1 MLQDSKGGLHLQNSL
16 LLKYLYIYQSHRF
29 RLDNTHTVSKI
40 KSYNSFRLLP
50 HKLKLENIYFKIVSH
65 AEGQKTWVK
74 RSGLYT
80 QFWWLFEQIILVVY
94 TWWLLFFSYMRN
106 HKRLYGENLK
116 KLGLKV
122 FRWDGDPWGYC
133 SCMPFCCL
141 PLQNN
146 KAPLKN
152 INYSYI
158 TTTTKSQTY
167 YQEQSQC
174 VEHKIWPF
182 KIFVKFPC
190 VLERGTYFAEWL
202 MNSDNDHLTWVF
214 ESN

>member
-16 LLKYLYIYQSHRF
+16 LLKYLYIYQSHRS

-106 HKRLYGENLK
+106 KTIKDCMEKIWSNWVWKFFGEMEILEVTAHVCHFAVFPYK
-116 KLGLKV
+116 TIKLV
-122 FRWDGDPWGYC
+122 Y
-133 SCMPFCCL
+133 L
-141 PLQNN
+141 PL
-146 KAPLKN
+146 L
-152 INYSYI
+152 
-158 TTTTKSQTY
+158 
-167 YQEQSQC
+167 
-174 VEHKIWPF
+174 
-182 KIFVKFPC
+182 
-190 VLERGTYFAEWL
+190 
-202 MNSDNDHLTWVF
+202 
-214 ESN
+214 